1 MRLLEIKK
9 PRVLGP
15 AALVFKGCLKTPSSS
30 PPRYDNYNDA
40 AQYND
45 LVFHLAVFHVLQVE
59 KCLHPTKI
67 IDPCQD
73 FFVHCV
79 KIIF

>member
-1 MRLLEIKK
+1 MSIFKFKSKKKPLSLKMRLLEIKK

-45 LVFHLAVFHVLQVE
+45 LVFHLAVFHVLQV
-59 KCLHPTKI
+59 
-67 IDPCQD
+67 
-73 FFVHCV
+73 
-79 KIIF
+79 